1 MMSKWADYCISAVRY
16 NSTGNHIEKVQ
27 VCEDYGKTL
36 GNFEEWLRSNVISS
50 LANNKTF
57 VTLLMNEGGSYSRGV
72 DVHEVDVNG
81 TKYIRTDKDQ
91 TTQDNLGNLPTF

>member
-1 MMSKWADYCISAVRY
+1 VSKWADYCISAVRY

-50 LANNKTF
+50 LNNNKTF
-57 VTLLMNEGGSYSRGV
+57 VTIIMNEGGSCSRGV
-72 DVHEVDVNG
+72 DVHGVNVDG

-91 TTQDNLGNLPTF
+91 TTQDNLGNLPRF